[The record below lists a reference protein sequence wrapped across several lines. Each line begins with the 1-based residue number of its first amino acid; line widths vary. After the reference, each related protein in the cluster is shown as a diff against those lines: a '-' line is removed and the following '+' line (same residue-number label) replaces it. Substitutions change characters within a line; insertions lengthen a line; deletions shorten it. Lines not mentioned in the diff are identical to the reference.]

1 VIGVVAEAVVD
12 GAVIVGLGV
21 AYSTAIA
28 VTWWGISYGQHMLR
42 RVDQSA
48 TETAM
53 TETAK

>member
-1 VIGVVAEAVVD
+1 VVAEAVVD